1 MSTPP
6 YAPPSIGPA
15 GLTINTYPSILADNL
30 QAYLNIFGLNQYVA
44 PDSAIYQLLSIISL
58 KQSDANL
65 GLQLAYN
72 QASPQTAVGAGLDRI
87 VKMNG
92 LARSSFT
99 YSTAIL
105 TITGSATAVLVNC
118 FAQDQNGNLWSIPS
132 PLPITGGAVDVV
144 AVCTTPGNVTAEPNS
159 INIKATPSLGWTSVN
174 NAAPATSGDP
184 VETDSEL
191 RARQAISVALPSRTT
206 LQTTIASVLAVA
218 GVTRVAPGY
227 PTPGGPGTSIEN
239 PTGATDSWGNPPHSI
254 SMVVEGG
261 TDAAVAQAIYGARG
275 IGCYTNGT
283 TAVVVVDP
291 NSGYS
296 MTISFFRP
304 TYIPIAVLVAVTP
317 LAGFTSSTL
326 AAIQAG
332 IVNYL
337 NSLSIGETVVYSEL
351 YGAALTARPNPDQ
364 PIFSIASIRSAA
376 LSAQTTGNLVL
387 GSPNVV
393 VASVVGLANGMLVV
407 DETNPAALPDGVMI
421 INISGSTV
429 TLSANAFQSQTGD
442 SLSFFALGTSDI
454 AMPNYYDAVVGL
466 DSNVQVA

>member
-1 MSTPP
+1 
-6 YAPPSIGPA
+6 
-15 GLTINTYPSILADNL
+15 
-30 QAYLNIFGLNQYVA
+30 
-44 PDSAIYQLLSIISL
+44 
-58 KQSDANL
+58 
-65 GLQLAYN
+65 
-72 QASPQTAVGAGLDRI
+72 
-87 VKMNG
+87 
-92 LARSSFT
+92 
-99 YSTAIL
+99 
-105 TITGSATAVLVNC
+105 
-118 FAQDQNGNLWSIPS
+118 
-132 PLPITGGAVDVV
+132 
-144 AVCTTPGNVTAEPNS
+144 
-159 INIKATPSLGWTSVN
+159 
-174 NAAPATSGDP
+174 
-184 VETDSEL
+184 
-191 RARQAISVALPSRTT
+191 
-206 LQTTIASVLAVA
+206 
-218 GVTRVAPGY
+218 
-227 PTPGGPGTSIEN
+227 
-239 PTGATDSWGNPPHSI
+239 
-254 SMVVEGG
+254 
-261 TDAAVAQAIYGARG
+261 
-275 IGCYTNGT
+275 
-283 TAVVVVDP
+283 
-291 NSGYS
+291 
-296 MTISFFRP
+296 
-304 TYIPIAVLVAVTP
+304 